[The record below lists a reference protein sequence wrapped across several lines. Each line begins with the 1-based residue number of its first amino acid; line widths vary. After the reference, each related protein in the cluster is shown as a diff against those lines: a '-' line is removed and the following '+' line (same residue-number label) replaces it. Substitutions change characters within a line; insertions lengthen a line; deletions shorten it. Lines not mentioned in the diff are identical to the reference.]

1 VEEKQAVNIAAE
13 EEQADSI
20 AVEEKQAVSKTV
32 LRSSC
37 QCTV

>member
-1 VEEKQAVNIAAE
+1 MEEKQAVNIAAE